1 MFELGFSE
9 LLLTGI
15 VALVVLGP
23 ERLPKVARTAGQWLG
38 KIRRFAADM
47 KGEFG
52 RQIEAAELR
61 EVKDGVESAVRG
73 VQESLP
79 DMQMPA
85 WERLPPQR
93 TPADF
98 GIDDTGGAGQGGV
111 RPQRARP
118 PLHPAPPRHEPPP
131 RPAPA
136 FPSLPAAARAPQ
148 RPSEKVVPTKP
159 TWPHLRVC

>member
-79 DMQMPA
+79 DIQMPA

-98 GIDDTGGAGQGGV
+98 GIDDTGGAGQGGAAYDHSAPV
-111 RPQRARP
+111 HLFTLRRRAMNRRRDLRPRFHPRPQ
-118 PLHPAPPRHEPPP
+118 
-131 RPAPA
+131 
-136 FPSLPAAARAPQ
+136 
-148 RPSEKVVPTKP
+148 
-159 TWPHLRVC
+159 LRVRRRGRLKK

>member
-61 EVKDGVESAVRG
+61 EVKDGVESAVHG

-85 WERLPPQR
+85 WERLPLQR

-98 GIDDTGGAGQGGV
+98 GIDDTGGAGQGGAAYDHSAPV
-111 RPQRARP
+111 HLFTLRRRAMNRRRDLRPRFHPCPQLRARRRGR
-118 PLHPAPPRHEPPP
+118 L
-131 RPAPA
+131 
-136 FPSLPAAARAPQ
+136 
-148 RPSEKVVPTKP
+148 KK
-159 TWPHLRVC
+159 

>member
-98 GIDDTGGAGQGGV
+98 GIDDTGGAGPGGGAV
-111 RPQRARP
+111 DPTPPLPRINQRPPAQNPRRAQRPRFHPCPQLRARRRGR
-118 PLHPAPPRHEPPP
+118 L
-131 RPAPA
+131 
-136 FPSLPAAARAPQ
+136 
-148 RPSEKVVPTKP
+148 KK
-159 TWPHLRVC
+159 